1 MASDQ
6 IAPTAASTAASTS
19 GGSGGSLPR
28 ASTAG
33 GSGGSPPR
41 ASTVLGNRDFA
52 RLFAGETISQI
63 GSQVTAF
70 TMPLVAIITLNATA
84 FQVGILNALKFVP
97 VIVVALFAGVWL
109 DRRRRRPIM
118 MMCALG
124 NVLLIG
130 LVPISSVTG
139 FLSIGL
145 LYVVI
150 TLSGTLTVIFDVGA
164 LSYVPFLVDRE
175 NLTESNSKLQA
186 STAFAGIAGPGLA
199 GLIVG
204 LITAPITLSV
214 DAFSYLFSAAGIM
227 SIRKREPVP
236 QRSDE
241 RTSIRQSLAEG
252 FRAVYGTKLLRI
264 LLGQSAVLNV
274 GFGAVSTMFT
284 IYGVRVL
291 HLSPDKLGI
300 AIGSLAAGALC
311 GALLAARVQRALGM
325 SAMMA
330 LAIVAVCASPLL
342 LLIPRN
348 ASLGSMAFLMAAWLG
363 HGFGISMWNVNTI
376 TLRQVLTP
384 MRLLARMNATY
395 RMLLFGALPV
405 GAFLAGV
412 LGSTVGLRHA
422 MLISVIALTLPMA
435 WLTFSPVFRLKEMPA
450 GPQSEPSKNG

>member
-1 MASDQ
+1 MASEQ
-6 IAPTAASTAASTS
+6 VTGTATNTIAGQAETRPPPERT
-19 GGSGGSLPR
+19 GG
-28 ASTAG
+28 
-33 GSGGSPPR
+33 
-41 ASTVLGNRDFA
+41 VLANRDFA

-63 GSQVTAF
+63 GSQVTQF
-70 TMPLVAIITLNATA
+70 TMPLVAIITLNASA

-97 VIVVALFAGVWL
+97 VIFVAIFAGVWL

-118 MMCALG
+118 VACALG
-124 NVLLIG
+124 NAVLIG

-150 TLSGTLTVIFDVGA
+150 TLSGSLTVIFDVGA
-164 LSYVPFLVDRE
+164 LSYVPFLVDRDQ
-175 NLTESNSKLQA
+175 LTESNSKLQA
-186 STAFAGIAGPGLA
+186 STAFAGVAGPGLA
-199 GLIVG
+199 GLVVG
-204 LITAPITLSV
+204 LITAPITLSI
-214 DAFSYLFSAAGIM
+214 DAVSYLFSAAGTL
-227 SIRKREPVP
+227 SISKREPMP
-236 QRSDE
+236 ERSGE

-311 GALLAARVQRALGM
+311 GALLAARVQRALGL
-325 SAMMA
+325 SKMMG
-330 LAIVAVCASPLL
+330 LAIILVCASPIL

-348 ASLGSMAFLMAAWLG
+348 ASWFSMVFLMAAWLG

-384 MRLLARMNATY
+384 NRLLARMNATY
-395 RMLLFGALPV
+395 RMMLFGALPV
-405 GAFLAGV
+405 GAFLAGL
-412 LGSTVGLRHA
+412 LGSTLGLWHA

-435 WLTFSPVFRLKEMPA
+435 WLTFSPVFRLKEMPQ
-450 GPQSEPSKNG
+450 GPQSDENGKGT